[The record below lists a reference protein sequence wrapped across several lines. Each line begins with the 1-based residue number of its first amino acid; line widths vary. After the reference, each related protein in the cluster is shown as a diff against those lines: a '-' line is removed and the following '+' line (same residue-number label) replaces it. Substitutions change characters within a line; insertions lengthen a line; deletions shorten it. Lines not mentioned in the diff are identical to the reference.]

1 MKKVLHIAQLE
12 PSTTVLWTEFL
23 EMKGKKEQFRVVA
36 QVDKKTVDITVL
48 VDRANGRV
56 IYPVPHVIK
65 RLKWNEREGKA
76 FRLLS
81 AISEHL
87 LHDRQTLAPSP
98 ATTAPAIASAGN

>member
-36 QVDKKTVDITVL
+36 QVDEKTVDITVL

-56 IYPVPHVIK
+56 IYSVPHVIK

-87 LHDRQTLAPSP
+87 LHDRQTLAPHP